1 MVLTLEIA
9 APQRVFVKFP
19 TRTSR
24 ENILQI
30 RQFLGGIR
38 ECNLRRGKLEVGDVT
53 FLKVQI
59 NFCLGEMFPT
69 LGLDQIFPTMQ
80 GIKRRKLAK

>member
-1 MVLTLEIA
+1 MDA
-9 APQRVFVKFP
+9 Y
-19 TRTSR
+19 
-24 ENILQI
+24 
-30 RQFLGGIR
+30 
-38 ECNLRRGKLEVGDVT
+38 GDVT

-59 NFCLGEMFPT
+59 NFYLGEMFPP